1 MCACIHTYKC
11 TCIYSKC
18 KKDMLIYE
26 STMHHV
32 GSGSMDDVKVF
43 VFIRTFP
50 IFYSDVN
57 CFFNKNT
64 KGTFFFLNLKDKI
77 GRNVKEEKI

>member
-1 MCACIHTYKC
+1 
-11 TCIYSKC
+11 
-18 KKDMLIYE
+18 MLIYE

>member
-1 MCACIHTYKC
+1 
-11 TCIYSKC
+11 
-18 KKDMLIYE
+18 MLIYE

-43 VFIRTFP
+43 LFIRTFP
-50 IFYSDVN
+50 IFYNDVN

-64 KGTFFFLNLKDKI
+64 KETFLKNLKDKI